1 MSSNSSV
8 PRPRGRPRNPQAR
21 AAIVRAAREL
31 LDEVGLAGLTI
42 EAVAARSGISKPTIY
57 RSWPNAQALA
67 MTAFLE
73 TTAPDVAFRR
83 SGSAVG
89 DLRAHLRKVAET
101 FATRTGRNVAAMMAA
116 AQGETELSKAF
127 RNHFILQS
135 REEGRRLLARGIES
149 GDLRADLDVDIA
161 LDLIYAPLYFRLL
174 VGHGALD
181 SRFTDGLLEQA
192 LKGMESPS
200 PRPSP
205 RKRGERERNFR
216 RRGRAS

>member
-1 MSSNSSV
+1 MSSNSAV
-8 PRPRGRPRNPQAR
+8 TRPRGRPRNPEAR

-83 SGSAVG
+83 SGSAIG
-89 DLRAHLRKVAET
+89 DLRAQLRKVAET

-127 RNHFILQS
+127 RNHFILES

-181 SRFTDGLLEQA
+181 SHFTDGLLEQA
-192 LKGMESPS
+192 LKGMESAI
-200 PRPSP
+200 PRPSS
-205 RKRGERERNFR
+205 RKRGARERNVR